1 MADTDRSLAS
11 QKLPEVSIGYRLRRL
26 LPPYQG
32 ERRRSASLGG
42 ILRPPYQ
49 GGSGGIRL
57 GPLIPHL
64 VLIAYSII
72 ALFPILMILVNS
84 FKSRRAIFGEP
95 FGLPSTETF
104 SLIGYETV
112 FSRANFQ
119 TYFLNSI
126 IVTLA
131 ALLLTLLI
139 GSMAAYALAEYRFRG
154 NTWLGLYLAFGIMI
168 PIRLGTVGILRMM
181 VSFSLVNTL
190 VALIL
195 VYIAQALPLTIF
207 ILTQFMRQVPG
218 ELKDAAR
225 IDGASE
231 YRIFGLVLP
240 LVRPALGAIGI
251 FTMIPIW
258 NDLWFPLILAPS
270 GRTATIT
277 LGVQQFLGQFVSDW
291 NAVLSSLTLAMV
303 PILIFYIIFSQQ
315 MIRSITAGAIK

>member
-1 MADTDRSLAS
+1 MEAVAKPQVHEISF
-11 QKLPEVSIGYRLRRL
+11 PYRLRRWSRRL
-26 LPPYQG
+26 LPH
-32 ERRRSASLGG
+32 L
-42 ILRPPYQ
+42 ILTGYM
-49 GGSGGIRL
+49 L
-57 GPLIPHL
+57 
-64 VLIAYSII
+64 I
-72 ALFPILMILVNS
+72 ALFPIIMILMNS
-84 FKSRRAIFGEP
+84 FKSRRAIFGMP
-95 FGLPSTETF
+95 FQPPTPDTF

-119 TYFLNSI
+119 IYFFNSI
-126 IVTLA
+126 LVTLL

-139 GSMAAYALAEYRFRG
+139 GSMAAYALAEYTFRG
-154 NTWLGLYLAFGIMI
+154 NALLALYLSIGIMI

-181 VSFSLVNTL
+181 VNFSLVNTL
-190 VALIL
+190 TALIL

-207 ILTQFMRQVPG
+207 ILTQFMRQVPR

-240 LVRPALGAIGI
+240 LVRPAIGAIGI

-270 GRTATIT
+270 SRTATIT

-291 NAVLSSLTLAMV
+291 NAVLASLTLAMV

-315 MIRSITAGAIK
+315 MIRSITSGALK